1 MCAALTPSG
10 TSDRLRVLVIAEAAN
25 PEWVSVPLVGWSLA
39 NALRN
44 ECDVHIVTQVRNREA
59 FLRAG
64 LVEGQDF
71 TAIDTESVARVVY
84 RMGEVLR
91 MGQGKGWTLVTALS
105 SRLAYPVFER
115 KVWQQ
120 FGSAIRTGAYD
131 IVHRVTPLTPTAN
144 SSLAPKCHSVG
155 VPFVMGPLNG
165 GVPWPQGFDQERRA
179 EREWLSYVR
188 GAYKLS
194 TARRRMLDAATA
206 IIAGSRFTASDMP
219 GQHRDKITLVPE
231 NGIDPDRFDLSATL
245 PARGASRPL
254 RGCFVGRLVPYKGPD
269 MLIEAAA
276 PFLLDG
282 SLTLDIIGDGP
293 MLAGLKAQAADL
305 GVANAITFH
314 GWVAHEDVQSILGRA
329 DMLTFPSVREFG
341 GGVVLEAMA
350 LGVVPVICDYAGP
363 AELVDDTTGI
373 KVAMG
378 SRGDVVAGFRA
389 ALASVLAA
397 PEQLAPMAQA
407 ARAKVQTHYTWAAK
421 ARQIKDIYHWVL
433 NREGAIP
440 RPAPLETALWHPQE
454 T

>member
-1 MCAALTPSG
+1 
-10 TSDRLRVLVIAEAAN
+10 
-25 PEWVSVPLVGWSLA
+25 
-39 NALRN
+39 
-44 ECDVHIVTQVRNREA
+44 
-59 FLRAG
+59 
-64 LVEGQDF
+64 
-71 TAIDTESVARVVY
+71 
-84 RMGEVLR
+84 
-91 MGQGKGWTLVTALS
+91 
-105 SRLAYPVFER
+105 
-115 KVWQQ
+115 
-120 FGSAIRTGAYD
+120 
-131 IVHRVTPLTPTAN
+131 
-144 SSLAPKCHSVG
+144 
-155 VPFVMGPLNG
+155 
-165 GVPWPQGFDQERRA
+165 
-179 EREWLSYVR
+179 
-188 GAYKLS
+188 
-194 TARRRMLDAATA
+194 
-206 IIAGSRFTASDMP
+206 
-219 GQHRDKITLVPE
+219 
-231 NGIDPDRFDLSATL
+231 
-245 PARGASRPL
+245 
-254 RGCFVGRLVPYKGPD
+254 

-305 GVANAITFH
+305 DVADAIPFH
-314 GWVAHEDVQSILGRA
+314 GGVAHEDVQSILGRA

-397 PEQLAPMAQA
+397 PQQLAPMAQA
-407 ARAKVQTHYTWAAK
+407 ARTKVQTHYTWAAK